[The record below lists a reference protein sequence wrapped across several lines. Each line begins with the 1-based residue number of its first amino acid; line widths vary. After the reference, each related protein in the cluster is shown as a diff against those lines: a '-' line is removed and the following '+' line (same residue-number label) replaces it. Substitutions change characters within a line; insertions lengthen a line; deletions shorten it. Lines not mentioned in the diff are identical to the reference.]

1 VIEHRKEWATWVTP
15 RALRTAPIHR
25 WYTFP
30 HSFTHQLV
38 DALSEE
44 WGLGA
49 SDLLLDPFVGAG
61 TTVLAARFRGI
72 SAVGH
77 DLSPLAVFV
86 SRVKSAGHKPEDVQS
101 AWERLLPR
109 LRPAKQRGTYGRYPA
124 LVTRAL
130 APEILGAFE
139 GINSSVARM
148 RCAES
153 TKQLFQLALFAT
165 IPEFSQAVATGGWL
179 SWIPNRRAKKDI
191 IPALEA
197 RVEAIINDIT
207 NAPLCDNGKW
217 VVSCADARRLPEGDS
232 TITAVI
238 TSPPY
243 PNRHDYTRVFGV
255 ELMFGFLDWEQTRD
269 LRRQSFHSHPESR
282 PDRPESSEYERPPRL
297 TKLLRR
303 LSTGGVDEKIV
314 GMVDGYF
321 LDIFLCLRELK
332 RVCASNA
339 PIALVL
345 GNARY
350 AGIPVLVDEWTA
362 SIGEQAGLR
371 CERIRAVRFRGNSAQ
386 QMGTYGRTPSR
397 ESVIIFRNT
406 KDGCGGRE
414 EAAAVSRR
422 LSSRTEK

>member
-1 VIEHRKEWATWVTP
+1 MIEHRKEWAPWVTP
-15 RALRTAPIHR
+15 RALRAAPIHR

-38 DALSEE
+38 DALSAE

-61 TTVLAARFRGI
+61 TTVLAARSRGI
-72 SAVGH
+72 PAVGH

-86 SRVKSAGHKPEDVQS
+86 SRVKSSNHRPEDAQR

-109 LRPAKQRGTYGRYPA
+109 LHSANWTEPRGRYPA

-130 APEILGAFE
+130 PPKILGAFE
-139 GINSSVARM
+139 GISSSIARM
-148 RCAES
+148 RCADS
-153 TKQLFQLALFAT
+153 TKQLFQLALLAT
-165 IPEFSQAVATGGWL
+165 IPDFSHAVATGGWL
-179 SWIPNRRAKKDI
+179 SWMHHRRAREGL
-191 IPALEA
+191 IPALQA
-197 RVEAIINDIT
+197 RIRAILDDLKSVPHRHT
-207 NAPLCDNGKW
+207 EDCT
-217 VVSCADARRLPEGDS
+217 VSCADARRLPEGDS

-282 PDRPESSEYERPPRL
+282 PDRPESSEYERPPQL
-297 TKLLRR
+297 VKLLRR
-303 LSTGGVDEKIV
+303 LTTAGVDEKIV
-314 GMVDGYF
+314 GMIDGYF

-332 RVCASNA
+332 RVCTPSA

-350 AGIPVLVDEWTA
+350 AGIPVVVDELTG

-386 QMGTYGRTPSR
+386 QMGAYGRTPSR

-406 KDGCGGRE
+406 KVAGSRCGRP
-414 EAAAVSRR
+414 AAAPRR
-422 LSSRTEK
+422 FLPRTGA